1 MKLTLK
7 VLATRIDSTE
17 AKLDAILNI
26 LQPQSEPSAQPQQ
39 EMVLPSVTPVA
50 TSGFVRDNRCAANKS
65 IDFSKLA
72 NAQLNKAIAKAKLNG
87 CTYSVWYT
95 VKKDGSRDYV
105 LPYRQYS
112 AKTLKKVD
120 IKGGVLLADVAP
132 TGIITTHVKGVFA
145 KAA

>member
-26 LQPQSEPSAQPQQ
+26 LQPKAEAPQKKAPKV
-39 EMVLPSVTPVA
+39 EETAGVFIRPEGCV
-50 TSGFVRDNRCAANKS
+50 ANKS